1 MLDQVC
7 QLARNAGDAIMQVYD
22 GTKPMD
28 VVSKADNSPVTAAD
42 IAAHTV
48 IMDGLR
54 TLTPDIPVLS
64 EEDPPG
70 WEVRQHWQ
78 RYWLVDP
85 LDGTKEFIKRNGEF
99 TVNIALIDHGK
110 PILGVVYAPVM
121 NVMYSV
127 AEGKAWK
134 EECGV
139 RKQIQVRDARPPLVV
154 ISRSHADAELKEYL
168 QQLGEHQTTSIGSSL
183 KFCLVAEGQA
193 QLYPRFGPT
202 NIWDTAAG
210 HAVAAAAGAHVHDWQ
225 LSEEDPPGW
234 EVRQHWQRYW
244 LVDPLDG
251 TKEFIKRNGEFT
263 VNIALIDHGKPIL
276 GVVYAPVMNVMYSVA
291 EGKAWKEECGVR
303 KQIQVRDARPPLVV
317 ISRSHAD
324 AELKEY
330 LQQLGEHQTTSIGS
344 SLKFC
349 LVAEGQAQLY
359 PRFGPTNIWDTAA
372 GHAVAAAAGA
382 HVHDWQGKPLDYTP
396 RESFLNP
403 GFRVSIY

>member
-22 GTKPMD
+22 RTKPMD

-110 PILGVVYAPVM
+110 PILGGVCAGNER
-121 NVMYSV
+121 NVQR
-127 AEGKAWK
+127 GRRQGLK

-154 ISRSHADAELKEYL
+154 ISRSM
-168 QQLGEHQTTSIGSSL
+168 Q
-183 KFCLVAEGQA
+183 
-193 QLYPRFGPT
+193 
-202 NIWDTAAG
+202 
-210 HAVAAAAGAHVHDWQ
+210 
-225 LSEEDPPGW
+225 
-234 EVRQHWQRYW
+234 
-244 LVDPLDG
+244 
-251 TKEFIKRNGEFT
+251 
-263 VNIALIDHGKPIL
+263 
-276 GVVYAPVMNVMYSVA
+276 M
-291 EGKAWKEECGVR
+291 
-303 KQIQVRDARPPLVV
+303 
-317 ISRSHAD
+317 RS
-324 AELKEY
+324 
-330 LQQLGEHQTTSIGS
+330 
-344 SLKFC
+344 
-349 LVAEGQAQLY
+349 
-359 PRFGPTNIWDTAA
+359 
-372 GHAVAAAAGA
+372 
-382 HVHDWQGKPLDYTP
+382 
-396 RESFLNP
+396 
-403 GFRVSIY
+403 

>member
-70 WEVRQHWQ
+70 WEARQHWQ

-121 NVMYSV
+121 NVMYSA

-183 KFCLVAEGQA
+183 KFCWWRKDRRSCTRVSGQ
-193 QLYPRFGPT
+193 RIFG
-202 NIWDTAAG
+202 I
-210 HAVAAAAGAHVHDWQ
+210 
-225 LSEEDPPGW
+225 
-234 EVRQHWQRYW
+234 
-244 LVDPLDG
+244 
-251 TKEFIKRNGEFT
+251 
-263 VNIALIDHGKPIL
+263 
-276 GVVYAPVMNVMYSVA
+276 
-291 EGKAWKEECGVR
+291 
-303 KQIQVRDARPPLVV
+303 PPLVMLWLRLPERTFTTGRV
-317 ISRSHAD
+317 NRWITLRASRS
-324 AELKEY
+324 
-330 LQQLGEHQTTSIGS
+330 
-344 SLKFC
+344 
-349 LVAEGQAQLY
+349 
-359 PRFGPTNIWDTAA
+359 
-372 GHAVAAAAGA
+372 
-382 HVHDWQGKPLDYTP
+382 
-396 RESFLNP
+396 
-403 GFRVSIY
+403 